1 MIARIVSYP
10 AESLEDATEW
20 ARERGPALRQ
30 QDEIEHAYFMTSED
44 PPRAAAIL
52 LYASREA
59 LEAYLDSEA
68 YRQAVRE
75 IREGWGKSG
84 EPIREDVYELLDV

>member
-10 AESLEDATEW
+10 AESLDDATEW

-30 QDEIEHAYFMTSED
+30 QDEVEHVYFMTSED
-44 PPRAAAIL
+44 PPQAAAIL
-52 LYASREA
+52 LYPSREA
-59 LEAYLDSEA
+59 LEDDLDSDA

-75 IREGWGKSG
+75 IEAGWGKSG
-84 EPIREDVYELLDV
+84 ELLREDVYELLDV